1 MFPDVSARVYQV
13 IRSEG
18 GVEASVDGRPLP
30 PRTDLVNHSPTGFE
44 FGYGGSGP
52 AQLSLAILADCVGEP
67 LALEF
72 YQEFKWAVI
81 AQQKTNA
88 FTLTEQ
94 DIRTAIVAIQNAR
107 NAPLAQRN

>member
-1 MFPDVSARVYQV
+1 MLPDPSARSYQI
-13 IRSEG
+13 IRSDF
-18 GVEASVDGRPLP
+18 GVVATVDGRPLP
-30 PRTDLVNHSPTGFE
+30 PRTDLINHSPTGFE

-52 AQLSLAILADCVGEP
+52 AQLSLAILADCIGEP

-81 AQQKTNA
+81 AQQRTNA
-88 FTLTEQ
+88 FTLTEL
-94 DIRTAIVAIQNAR
+94 DVRTAIVAIRNAR